1 MILKDKLAAQIPAWR
16 ERVAKL
22 VQEHGD
28 ALVGQVTV
36 RQVYGGMRGVKSLV
50 SDISY
55 VDPNEGIRLRGDRTC
70 SIQPSRLI
78 GSSPSLRPASG
89 APNTPSPA

>member
-16 ERVAKL
+16 ERVSRL

-28 ALVGQVTV
+28 VPVGQVTV

-55 VDPNEGIRLRGDRTC
+55 VDPNEGIRLRGYTIPELLEMLPKAAGATVPRC
-70 SIQPSRLI
+70 SSA
-78 GSSPSLRPASG
+78 G
-89 APNTPSPA
+89 